1 MRKPLVFVA
10 LPPRL
15 YGLFFSPELWG
26 GFCGTAFHWK
36 AVTFE

>member
-15 YGLFFSPELWG
+15 YGLFFSPEVVGRILRDDLPLESRD
-26 GFCGTAFHWK
+26 F
-36 AVTFE
+36 